1 MLLVRKFAYTNDQW
15 SMAGAQQLTT
25 RYYAARGF
33 AHDPSQIVTDR
44 RCRGEWWRPI
54 SMALEKLPRDA
65 FDYVWLLQPP
75 RYDPALVRGM
85 TPVWRNGS
93 SVLFRIDDR
102 RPPPVTTPV
111 VSPPA

>member
-1 MLLVRKFAYTNDQW
+1 MGPSGGGDAVDRLLRDSSIF
-15 SMAGAQQLTT
+15 
-25 RYYAARGF
+25 
-33 AHDPSQIVTDR
+33 DR

-85 TPVWRNGS
+85 TPVWRDGS

-102 RPPPVTTPV
+102 RPPAI
-111 VSPPA
+111 SPPA